1 MTIENLQIYKRPQ
14 LTEPKLLMGFSGWMD
29 GGDVSTG
36 TIGHLIGRLAAKR
49 FACIEPEGF
58 YIESFVGTMEMAALF
73 RPSARIEDGLVKSFM
88 RADNSFYASTEENL
102 ILFVGQE
109 PNINW
114 KKYTE
119 CVFTLCSEYHIRQIY
134 FIGSVAG
141 LVPHTREPKIFCS
154 VSSEKLKDQY
164 HQLGIGF
171 SNYQGP
177 AGIVTYLVK
186 TAQERN
192 IDMTSFVATVPIY
205 IQGRNPR
212 AIYSAARRICALL
225 KFKIELEELEE
236 AANVFENKLNE
247 LVEKQPELT
256 EIIHKLEGD
265 YDSEVFDSE
274 LGDLKQWLQEKGIR
288 ID

>member
-154 VSSEKLKDQY
+154 VSNEKLKDQY

-205 IQGRNPR
+205 IQGRNPK

-274 LGDLKQWLQEKGIR
+274 MGDLKQWLQEKGIR

>member
-154 VSSEKLKDQY
+154 VSNEKLKDQY

-205 IQGRNPR
+205 IQGRNPK

>member
-73 RPSARIEDGLVKSFM
+73 RPSTRIEDGLVKSFM

-114 KKYTE
+114 KKYAE

-154 VSSEKLKDQY
+154 VSNEKLKDQY

-186 TAQERN
+186 MAQERN

-205 IQGRNPR
+205 IQGRNPK

-225 KFKIELEELEE
+225 KFKIEFEELEE

-274 LGDLKQWLQEKGIR
+274 MGDLKQWLQEKGIR

>member
-36 TIGHLIGRLAAKR
+36 TIEHLIGRLAAKR

-73 RPSARIEDGLVKSFM
+73 RPSTRIEDGLVKSFM

-114 KKYTE
+114 GKYAE
-119 CVFTLCSEYHIRQIY
+119 YVFTLCSEYHIRQIY

-154 VSSEKLKDQY
+154 VSNEKLKDQY

-205 IQGRNPR
+205 IQGRNPK

-225 KFKIELEELEE
+225 KIKIELEELEE

-274 LGDLKQWLQEKGIR
+274 MGDLKQWLQEKGIR

>member
-205 IQGRNPR
+205 IQGRNPK

>member
-114 KKYTE
+114 KKYAE

-205 IQGRNPR
+205 IQGRNPK

>member
-114 KKYTE
+114 KKYAE

-154 VSSEKLKDQY
+154 VSNEKLKDQY

-205 IQGRNPR
+205 IQGRNPK

-247 LVEKQPELT
+247 LVEKQPELV

-274 LGDLKQWLQEKGIR
+274 MGDLKQWLQEKGIR

>member
-73 RPSARIEDGLVKSFM
+73 RPSTRIEDGLVKSFM

-114 KKYTE
+114 KKYAE

-154 VSSEKLKDQY
+154 VSNEKLKDQY

-186 TAQERN
+186 TAQEQN

-205 IQGRNPR
+205 IQGRNPK

-274 LGDLKQWLQEKGIR
+274 MGDLKQWLQEKGIR

>member
-114 KKYTE
+114 GKYAE
-119 CVFTLCSEYHIRQIY
+119 YVFTLCSEYHIRQIY

-154 VSSEKLKDQY
+154 VSNEKLKDQY

-205 IQGRNPR
+205 IQGRNPK

-225 KFKIELEELEE
+225 KIKIELEELEE

-247 LVEKQPELT
+247 LVEKQPELV

>member
-114 KKYTE
+114 KKYAE

-154 VSSEKLKDQY
+154 VSNEKLKDQY

-205 IQGRNPR
+205 IQGRNPK

-274 LGDLKQWLQEKGIR
+274 MGDLKQWLQEKGIR

>member
-114 KKYTE
+114 KKYAE

-154 VSSEKLKDQY
+154 VSNEKLKDQY

-205 IQGRNPR
+205 IQGRNPK

>member
-114 KKYTE
+114 KKYAE

-154 VSSEKLKDQY
+154 VSNEKLKDQY